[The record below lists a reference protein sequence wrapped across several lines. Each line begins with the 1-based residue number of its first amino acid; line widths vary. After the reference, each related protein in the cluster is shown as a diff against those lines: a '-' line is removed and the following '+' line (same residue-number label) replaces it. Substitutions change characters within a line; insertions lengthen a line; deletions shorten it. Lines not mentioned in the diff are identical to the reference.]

1 MKYWTVFR
9 NSKAGLL
16 GKIGNILE
24 IMKNVGVNRPA
35 FLTKLTGSVSWQ
47 LWKGLWDLKM
57 ILIAYIFTFIFIS
70 KLGSY
75 FLKIFLC
82 VA

>member
-24 IMKNVGVNRPA
+24 IMKNVGVE
-35 FLTKLTGSVSWQ
+35 TI
-47 LWKGLWDLKM
+47 KM
-57 ILIAYIFTFIFIS
+57 INGDIHLNI
-70 KLGSY
+70 
-75 FLKIFLC
+75 
-82 VA
+82 